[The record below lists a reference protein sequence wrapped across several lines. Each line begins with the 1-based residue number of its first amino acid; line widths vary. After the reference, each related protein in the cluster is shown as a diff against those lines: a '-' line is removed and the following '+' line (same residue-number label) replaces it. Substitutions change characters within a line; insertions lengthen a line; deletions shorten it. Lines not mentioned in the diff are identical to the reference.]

1 VLNWSLSDQV
11 IRISVVVGVAYG
23 SDVDKALA
31 LMREAAEE
39 HPQVLADPPPLLSFD
54 NFGDNALTLTLRAY
68 LTHIDYFIDAS
79 TDLHS
84 AINRKF
90 QQAGISIAFPQR
102 DLHVYAHEPFRVNIE
117 RPRQQQP
124 EPGNAG

>member
-1 VLNWSLSDQV
+1 
-11 IRISVVVGVAYG
+11 
-23 SDVDKALA
+23 
-31 LMREAAEE
+31 
-39 HPQVLADPPPLLSFD
+39 LLSFD

-79 TDLHS
+79 TDLH
-84 AINRKF
+84 
-90 QQAGISIAFPQR
+90 
-102 DLHVYAHEPFRVNIE
+102 VYAHEPFRVNIE